1 MDWIETELYRHLRN
15 KYY

>member
-1 MDWIETELYRHLRN
+1 MDWIETKLYRHLRN